1 MRHLISILLLL
12 VLAVPAAAGG
22 YLPEHCA
29 KLEHPPPDFF
39 ECPSPYV
46 EMTRSG
52 KGKIFSRAWHCRETK
67 HSLGVNRYGGCGGSK
82 GLAMFP
88 GWTVP
93 VAAATAKPPQVDL
106 SLVCKEYP
114 SPTVSYRTLAQIRRI
129 ARDTVKSMG
138 LKVGPLD
145 VLPTDKKR
153 QWYWAASG
161 FSGLN
166 VLSRNMDWTWFV
178 DGDTVRFRKRS
189 DTSQVRI
196 YKTLDARLQ
205 IADSNMEVEIE
216 TDFPATTEITIATE
230 RVYERKDQDGK
241 ISAYSNEYF
250 SKCGTVAQWAV
261 NKVHPIDEAAW
272 TRGLKEHQDNWSLL
286 GKDMAFEIVA
296 VDDHITVSTTGGLS
310 QVLTDEDRVLKP
322 RATAGVLGSSEL
334 VAGSALESGR
344 TYRLRRE
351 NIPLMGSFRSHG
363 TVEQKLKDLA
373 DMLYL
378 PAGTLVRVVDVVDD
392 SGTPSYRVTLPEYA
406 SREGWINSIALLREG
421 AQLVSETPPAATSP
435 KPSGLRAEVWDKVID
450 PCILQIVRNQGGVRG
465 LTEDQAVNFAKTQ
478 GREDWDKTADNLVK
492 AMEGQSKDYKKLLFN
507 LALTQCGAAPK

>member
-12 VLAVPAAAGG
+12 VLAVPAAADG

-114 SPTVSYRTLAQIRRI
+114 SPTVSYRTPAQIRRI

-230 RVYERKDQDGK
+230 RVYERKDPRRQD
-241 ISAYSNEYF
+241 
-250 SKCGTVAQWAV
+250 
-261 NKVHPIDEAAW
+261 
-272 TRGLKEHQDNWSLL
+272 LSL
-286 GKDMAFEIVA
+286 FERILQQMRDGCPMGRQQGA
-296 VDDHITVSTTGGLS
+296 SHRRSSLD
-310 QVLTDEDRVLKP
+310 P
-322 RATAGVLGSSEL
+322 R
-334 VAGSALESGR
+334 
-344 TYRLRRE
+344 
-351 NIPLMGSFRSHG
+351 F
-363 TVEQKLKDLA
+363 
-373 DMLYL
+373 
-378 PAGTLVRVVDVVDD
+378 
-392 SGTPSYRVTLPEYA
+392 
-406 SREGWINSIALLREG
+406 EG
-421 AQLVSETPPAATSP
+421 APGQLVPARERH
-435 KPSGLRAEVWDKVID
+435 GIRD
-450 PCILQIVRNQGGVRG
+450 RGGRRPYHRVHDRRS
-465 LTEDQAVNFAKTQ
+465 VSS
-478 GREDWDKTADNLVK
+478 ADR
-492 AMEGQSKDYKKLLFN
+492 
-507 LALTQCGAAPK
+507 